1 MADPSSPVPSSS
13 ANQVLL
19 AVRLG
24 WLTVESFGR
33 LRRYARSGY
42 PLTGAPGDA
51 NRRFGFSDRSLTEQ
65 EELFF
70 AVDQLHRT
78 AARLKAD
85 LPPCPLPAQDKLAQ
99 LLAGQPELNAGQP
112 ELNACQ
118 GALDDWSRQVWTTL
132 STEDEKVGRGF
143 TYGGSLADTYWHADI
158 LEPDHLAELL
168 RPQRLEYLAARFDS
182 IAEYLPPDVAPV
194 LHYTLHKFR
203 DQGQLARLDAEG
215 KRRAFN
221 RLESQAKVWH
231 DLLFGSRSADSYL
244 LTPDRRW
251 LTLGALGITLV
262 LVLAAML
269 GVWSFALTMSNA
281 GRVVTAQMTGLPQ
294 EIGPAQSAIIGD
306 VLDWQKWSTLLAT
319 LSSIVVLLAGL
330 VSNVSGWI
338 LAVYR
343 RLKEWLKLQFI
354 TYRTYRG

>member
-1 MADPSSPVPSSS
+1 MADPASPILSSS

-24 WLTVESFGR
+24 WLTVETFGR

-99 LLAGQPELNAGQP
+99 LLAGQPD
-112 ELNACQ
+112 LNACQ
-118 GALDDWSRQVWTTL
+118 GALDEWSRQVWTTL

-143 TYGGSLADTYWHADI
+143 TYGGSLADTYWYADV
-158 LEPDHLAELL
+158 LGPDQFDELL

-194 LHYTLHKFR
+194 LHYTLYKFR
-203 DQGQLARLDAEG
+203 DQRQLARLDAEG
-215 KRRAFN
+215 KRHAFN

-244 LTPDRRW
+244 LTLDRRW
-251 LTLGALGITLV
+251 LALGALGITLV

-269 GVWSFALTMSNA
+269 GVWLFALTMSSA
-281 GRVVTAQMTGLPQ
+281 GRSLTAQMAGLPQ
-294 EIGPAQSAIIGD
+294 EIAPAQSAIIGD

-338 LAVYR
+338 LNIYR
-343 RLKEWLKLQFI
+343 RLKAWLKLQFI
-354 TYRTYRG
+354 TYRTYRR

>member
-1 MADPSSPVPSSS
+1 MADPASPVLP
-13 ANQVLL
+13 ANANPVLL

-42 PLTGAPGDA
+42 PLTGTPGDA

-99 LLAGQPELNAGQP
+99 LLASQPN
-112 ELNACQ
+112 LNACQ

-132 STEDEKVGRGF
+132 STEDEKMGRGF
-143 TYGGSLADTYWHADI
+143 TYGGSLSDTYWYADV
-158 LEPDHLAELL
+158 LGPDHFDELL
-168 RPQRLEYLAARFDS
+168 RPQRLEYIAARFDS
-182 IAEYLPPDVAPV
+182 IAEYLPEDVAPV
-194 LHYTLHKFR
+194 LHYTLYKFR
-203 DQGQLARLDAEG
+203 NQGQLARLDAEG
-215 KRRAFN
+215 KRHVLK
-221 RLESQAKVWH
+221 RLEAQAKVWH

-244 LTPDRRW
+244 LAPDRRW

-262 LVLAAML
+262 LVLAIVL
-269 GVWSFALTMSNA
+269 GVWLFALTMASA

-294 EIGPAQSAIIGD
+294 EIGLAQSAFIGD

-330 VSNVSGWI
+330 VSSVSGWI
-338 LAVYR
+338 LNIYR

-354 TYRTYRG
+354 YYRTYRR